1 MRTLS
6 NIEFMMYLLVFTYE
20 KLLEGKCNDTF
31 LSEALSPSVIEINH
45 IETITQRPVEVCQTR
60 VDQTKR

>member
-6 NIEFMMYLLVFTYE
+6 NIEFMMYLLYE